1 MVGNAFLR
9 ITPFQDFRV
18 ELSAAANYYDLD
30 GNKYSFSSSGKGW
43 AKGEGQSS
51 SGSHSTS
58 RIWNTLLQAVAN
70 YDHTFNKHGVSAM
83 LRFFVRTIFFRI

>member
-1 MVGNAFLR
+1 MLSYVSLHFR
-9 ITPFQDFRV
+9 IFELNCLLQQIIMIWMETNILFQV
-18 ELSAAANYYDLD
+18 
-30 GNKYSFSSSGKGW
+30 SGKGW

-83 LRFFVRTIFFRI
+83 LGFRQNNLL